1 MTIFEK
7 LCYIADWEV
16 IGTPEETFQRECG
29 NLKCIPD
36 EEIIDVVLAG
46 GIVPYCLKQNFTSQ
60 KDVKNFILNIF
71 KKTINSPA
79 FNDKKIVKTFP
90 LFETF
95 YLNVRYLYSRGKT
108 DDEANKRSEQIWFNG
123 LLEKNRKEKLKKL
136 FSVKPNE
143 TIFNETVKKIK
154 DIWYFTDEDIDAFR
168 YFVCQVKNEDINP
181 TLNKCLYFWSKQK
194 ETGKTSIARAIVS
207 VLNGED
213 NINNISLYESTLST
227 ELQFSTHDLP
237 IAAQANAVLLDE
249 AMPNDTKKIYGQLKS
264 VITSRGCKYNPKFN
278 NIIHLD
284 CRRNYFFTSNED
296 VGDYIKDDND
306 RRFIVVNNEI
316 KPKYL
321 TFDEIF
327 NIWKDF
333 CIHATPRL
341 LFPEWYNQFN
351 FVDGILTKDKK
362 ETIANIVNNDYI
374 LKDLE
379 DSTSYQ
385 ISIGFFYKRLSNS
398 ETPSRDV
405 KKIIRIACEELF
417 GDYFSPS
424 CWRRSD
430 ILRKIKEYRNDII
443 KDENPFYEEEKKEN
457 EVPF

>member
-7 LCYIADWEV
+7 ICEIADWEI
-16 IGTPEETFQRECG
+16 IGSAEETFQRECG

-46 GIVPYCLKQNFTSQ
+46 GIVPYCLSRNFTSQ

-71 KKTINSPA
+71 KKTMNSPA
-79 FNDKKIVKTFP
+79 LNDKKIVKTFP
-90 LFETF
+90 LLETF

-136 FSVKPNE
+136 FSVKPDE

-181 TLNKCLYFWSKQK
+181 TLNKCLYLWSKKK
-194 ETGKTSIARAIVS
+194 ETGKTSIARAIIS
-207 VLNGED
+207 VLNGEE
-213 NINNISLYESTLST
+213 NVNNISLYESTLST

-341 LFPEWYNQFN
+341 PFPEWYNQFN

-379 DSTSYQ
+379 NSTSYQ

-424 CWRRSD
+424 CWKRSD
-430 ILRKIKEYRNDII
+430 ILKKIKEYRNSII
-443 KDENPFYEEEKKEN
+443 KDENPFYEEEKEN
-457 EVPF
+457 DIPF

>member
-7 LCYIADWEV
+7 ICEIADWEI
-16 IGTPEETFQRECG
+16 IGSAEETFQRECG

-46 GIVPYCLKQNFTSQ
+46 GIVPYCLKQNFISQ

-79 FNDKKIVKTFP
+79 FNDRKIVKTFP
-90 LFETF
+90 LLETF

-136 FSVKPNE
+136 FSVKPDE

-194 ETGKTSIARAIVS
+194 ETGKTSIARAIIS

-341 LFPEWYNQFN
+341 PFPEWYNQFN

-379 DSTSYQ
+379 DSTAYQ

-424 CWRRSD
+424 CWKRSD
-430 ILRKIKEYRNDII
+430 ILKKIKEYRNSII
-443 KDENPFYEEEKKEN
+443 KDENPFYEEEKEN
-457 EVPF
+457 DIPF